1 MKRKGEKK
9 TNRRT
14 ATVQAAIQQCFP
26 ACRGHA
32 AKDLRCT
39 AAHLPRYFG
48 DQDLIL
54 AMENLQNEEAEEQK

>member
-1 MKRKGEKK
+1 M
-9 TNRRT
+9 
-14 ATVQAAIQQCFP
+14 QAAIQQCFP